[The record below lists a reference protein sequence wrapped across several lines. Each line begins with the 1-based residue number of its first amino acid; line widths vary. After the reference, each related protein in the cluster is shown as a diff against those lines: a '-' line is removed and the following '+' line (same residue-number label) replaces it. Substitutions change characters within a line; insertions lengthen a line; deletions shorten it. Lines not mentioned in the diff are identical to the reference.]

1 MVQLIPLQEMMGFWM
16 VVASAGLH
24 MVQLMPLQEMMGF
37 WMVVASAGP
46 YANNLHLTLT
56 DNRTKTSSVNFFIDW
71 MLFPTPNQQCQS
83 TEITSTAGTKRKNA
97 LNSTFWV
104 KCYKKC

>member
-1 MVQLIPLQEMMGFWM
+1 VVICLQQG
-16 VVASAGLH
+16 ADCLR

-83 TEITSTAGTKRKNA
+83 TEITSTAGTKRK
-97 LNSTFWV
+97 
-104 KCYKKC
+104 KCIKFDFLGEMLQKMLDSYE